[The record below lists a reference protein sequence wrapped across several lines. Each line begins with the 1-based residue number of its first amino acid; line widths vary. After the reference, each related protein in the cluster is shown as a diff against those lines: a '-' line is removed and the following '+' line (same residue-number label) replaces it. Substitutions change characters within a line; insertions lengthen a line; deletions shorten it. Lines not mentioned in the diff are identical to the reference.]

1 MYITDNDHAKAPG
14 RRVDGGTPRQNPK
27 QPFPL
32 SPKIWR
38 VRMFLDQFFAR
49 PLTLRDAAAVVDL
62 HPDYLSRRFKYET
75 GIGFHEYL
83 LTVRLR
89 HATALLVTST
99 RSIKEI
105 AYEVGFRAPEVF
117 SKAFTRSF
125 SCAPSTY
132 RNHNLVFYETRS
144 PDGSRAD
151 LALST
156 VGSVRERSDL
166 VDCIVDCGEQ
176 G

>member
-1 MYITDNDHAKAPG
+1 MLSTHKHSTKTAG
-14 RRVDGGTPRQNPK
+14 RVDHGFLGPSPKTPPS
-27 QPFPL
+27 L

-38 VRMFLDQFFAR
+38 VTMLLDQFFAR

-62 HPDYLSRRFKYET
+62 HPDYLSRRFKSET
-75 GIGFHEYL
+75 GTGFHEYL
-83 LTVRLR
+83 VTVRLR
-89 HATALLVTST
+89 HATTLLVTST
-99 RSIKEI
+99 KSIKEI

-117 SKAFTRSF
+117 SKAFARYF

-132 RNHNLVFYETRS
+132 RNHNLFFYGTRS
-144 PDGSRAD
+144 PDGSRID

-156 VGSVRERSDL
+156 ADPAQDRSDL
-166 VDCIVDCGEQ
+166 TDCIEDRREQ